1 MRIYCPYCGMQFNK
15 MLEFNN
21 VNHID
26 NKNRKDWSLLRYNY
40 YSAGRNEM
48 LLGNYS
54 AAGILLGYAVETSF
68 KHALM
73 EFGFIDQVIL
83 NKHEPQILMRKCRDL
98 GVLEGAE
105 VSDDFL
111 DYINDHLKPRYP
123 SLKAKVQEDILG
135 KGRVDIIGPLLLSWY
150 DDLMYQI
157 DNWLIETTA
166 DSLSS
171 CFFRATGDL
180 DSLKGKLFFHSNY
193 HGCSSVEKYIA
204 MRKNH
209 VGDNSYIISK
219 LENGIES
226 LWSTV
231 TGILPAQRYDNVNY
245 SSNFSKRF
253 HYPKWSEESSI
264 QLKNWNCI
272 MINLLPWE

>member
-1 MRIYCPYCGMQFNK
+1 M
-15 MLEFNN
+15 
-21 VNHID
+21 D
-26 NKNRKDWSLLRYNY
+26 NENRKEWSLLRYNY

-54 AAGILLGYAVETSF
+54 AAGILLGYAIETSF
-68 KHALM
+68 KHALI
-73 EFGFIDQVIL
+73 ESGFDDLAIL
-83 NKHEPQILMRKCRDL
+83 NKHEPQILMRKCQEF
-98 GVLEGAE
+98 GTLEEIE

-111 DYINDHLKPRYP
+111 DYINDHFKPRYP
-123 SLKAKVQEDILG
+123 SLKSKVQEDISA
-135 KGRVDIIGPLLLSWY
+135 KGRIDIIGPLLLSWY
-150 DDLMYQI
+150 DDLMHQI
-157 DNWLIETTA
+157 DNWLIERTS
-166 DSLSS
+166 DGLSS

-180 DSLKGKLFFHSNY
+180 DNLKGKLFFHSNY
-193 HGCSSVEKYIA
+193 HGCSNLEKYIE

-209 VGDNSYIISK
+209 TGDNSDIISE
-219 LENGIES
+219 LEKGIEN

-231 TGILPAQRYDNVNY
+231 TGIPPAQRYDNVNY

-264 QLKNWNCI
+264 QFKNWNCI